1 MNFSTE
7 TLQALINQGMD
18 IVVHF
23 GVSLVVAVV
32 VLILGLRIANIIAN
46 RLEAQLLKNKVD
58 RSLTHFLA
66 MATRMAIK
74 ILVVVAILNQLGFAT
89 ASLLAALGAAGLAI
103 GLALQGTLSHV
114 AAGIMLILFRPI
126 KVGQYVEVGGEGGTV
141 QQIGLMSTELATV
154 NNVQVFVPNGNVW
167 ASTIKNYSYH
177 DTRRVDLTVGIAYED
192 DIGTAMK
199 VLQSMVD
206 AEPRIKKD
214 PAPQILVANLGE
226 SSVDI
231 IMRLWTSNAEYW
243 DVHFDMIKRT
253 KEEMDKAGIT
263 IPYPQR
269 VLRQEPSNP
278 GSAA

>member
-7 TLQALINQGMD
+7 TLQVLINQGMD
-18 IVVHF
+18 IMVHF
-23 GVSLVVAVV
+23 GVSLVVAVI
-32 VLILGLRIANIIAN
+32 VLIVGLRIATIIAN
-46 RLEAQLLKNKVD
+46 RLEAQLLKNEFD
-58 RSLTHFLA
+58 RSLAHFLA
-66 MATRMAIK
+66 MATRIAIK

-177 DTRRVDLTVGIAYED
+177 DIRRVDLTVGIAYED

-231 IMRLWTSNAEYW
+231 IMRLWTSNEEYW

-278 GSAA
+278 GNAA

>member
-1 MNFSTE
+1 
-7 TLQALINQGMD
+7 
-18 IVVHF
+18 
-23 GVSLVVAVV
+23 
-32 VLILGLRIANIIAN
+32 
-46 RLEAQLLKNKVD
+46 
-58 RSLTHFLA
+58 
-66 MATRMAIK
+66 MAIK

-114 AAGIMLILFRPI
+114 AAGIMLIIFRPI

-141 QQIGLMSTELATV
+141 QQIGLMSTELATAH
-154 NNVQVFVPNGNVW
+154 NIQVFVPNGNVW

-177 DTRRVDLTVGIAYED
+177 DTRRVDVTVGIAYED

-199 VLQSMVD
+199 VLQAMVD

-243 DVHFDMIKRT
+243 DVHFDMIRRT

-269 VLRQEPSNP
+269 VLRQEPSNS
-278 GSAA
+278 GATV